1 MMVCSGFLLPSG
13 NSACARFLLP
23 VHVRDL
29 GSDISCAYMTEAG
42 NNGAHASLR
51 NTNRWLS
58 GSSSAARSSNRSAYT
73 ADQCH
78 CLPH

>member
-1 MMVCSGFLLPSG
+1 METHRSV
-13 NSACARFLLP
+13 SASQSEELQALM
-23 VHVRDL
+23 RDL

-58 GSSSAARSSNRSAYT
+58 GSSSAARSSSRSAYT
-73 ADQCH
+73 AEQCH